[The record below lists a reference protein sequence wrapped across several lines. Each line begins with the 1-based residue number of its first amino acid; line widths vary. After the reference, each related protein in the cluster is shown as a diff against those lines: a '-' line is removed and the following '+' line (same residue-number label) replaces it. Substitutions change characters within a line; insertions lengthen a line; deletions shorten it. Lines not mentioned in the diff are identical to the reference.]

1 MNNKIN
7 QNISETKFKILF
19 AISFCHFLN
28 DTIQSL
34 ILAIYPILKSSLDL
48 NFTQIGL
55 ITLVFQLTA
64 SILQPVVG
72 IYTDKKPKPYS
83 LVVGMGF
90 TFTGLLLLAIANSFF
105 AVLIAVAVIGS
116 GSSIFHPES
125 SRIARAAS
133 GGKHGF
139 AQSIFQVG
147 GNSGTAIGPLLAAF
161 IIIPHGQSSVA
172 WFSLL
177 ALIGII
183 ILSYIGK
190 WYKNAHLGAKAGIAH
205 THKIHHHLSKKQIKI
220 SIAVLVILIFSKYF
234 YSVSI
239 SSYFIFYLI
248 HAFGVSTQ
256 EAQIYLFAFL
266 AASAV
271 GTLLGGS
278 ISDRFGRKPVI
289 WVSILGT
296 LPFSLILP
304 YANLFWT
311 GILVVIIGLIL
322 SSTFSAILVY
332 AQELIPGKIG
342 TISGLFF
349 GLAFGMAGL
358 SAAALGKLIDITD
371 IEFVYKICSIFPAIG
386 LFTWFL
392 PNTNTPPK
400 INVSMLKTF
409 GFQPRAKHRRI
420 EKDNIEKQK
429 K

>member
-1 MNNKIN
+1 MINKTN
-7 QNISETKFKILF
+7 ETKFKILF
-19 AISFCHFLN
+19 AVSFCHFLN

-34 ILAIYPILKSSLDL
+34 ILAIYPLLKSSLNL

-64 SILQPVVG
+64 SMLQPLVG

-90 TFTGLLLLAIANSFF
+90 TFIGLLLLASADSFVG
-105 AVLIAVAVIGS
+105 VLIAAGIIGS

-133 GGKHGF
+133 GGRHGF

-147 GNSGTAIGPLLAAF
+147 GNSGTAVGPLLAAF
-161 IIIPHGQSSVA
+161 IILPHGQKTVA

-177 ALIGII
+177 AFIAMI
-183 ILSYIGK
+183 ILFKIGS
-190 WYKNAHLGAKAGIAH
+190 WYKKVHLGPKSGIPHA
-205 THKIHHHLSKKQIKI
+205 HKIHHHLPKKTIII
-220 SIAVLVILIFSKYF
+220 SVIILIILIFSKYF

-239 SSYFIFYLI
+239 SNYFIFYLVQNFTI
-248 HAFGVSTQ
+248 SVQ
-256 EAQIYLFAFL
+256 LAQIYLFAFL
-266 AASAV
+266 AASAA
-271 GTLLGGS
+271 GTLFGGVMG
-278 ISDRFGRKPVI
+278 DRFGRKLVI
-289 WVSILGT
+289 WISILGP

-311 GILVVIIGLIL
+311 GILVVIIGFIL
-322 SSTFSAILVY
+322 SSAFSAILVY

-342 TISGLFF
+342 TISGMFF

-358 SAAALGKLIDITD
+358 SAALLGKLIDLTS
-371 IEFVYKICSIFPAIG
+371 IELVYKICSFLPAIG

-392 PNTNTPPK
+392 PN
-400 INVSMLKTF
+400 
-409 GFQPRAKHRRI
+409 I
-420 EKDNIEKQK
+420 EKK

>member
-1 MNNKIN
+1 MTNKIN
-7 QNISETKFKILF
+7 QNISETKLKILF
-19 AISFCHFLN
+19 SVSFCHFIN

-48 NFTQIGL
+48 SFAQIGL

-72 IYTDKKPKPYS
+72 IYTDKKPQPYS
-83 LVVGMGF
+83 LVVGMIC
-90 TFTGLLLLAIANSFF
+90 TFTGLLLLAIANSFIT
-105 AVLIAVAVIGS
+105 VLLSVAVIGS

-161 IIIPHGQSSVA
+161 IIIPNGQSSVA

-177 ALIGII
+177 ALVGMI
-183 ILSYIGK
+183 ILSYVGR
-190 WYKNAHLGAKAGIAH
+190 WYKNAHLGPKMGIKH
-205 THKIHHHLSKKQIKI
+205 SHKIHHHLSNKKVRA
-220 SIAVLVILIFSKYF
+220 SIVVLIILIFSKYF

-248 HAFGVSTQ
+248 HAFGISIQ
-256 EAQIYLFAFL
+256 EAQFYLFAFL
-266 AASAV
+266 AASAI
-271 GTLLGGS
+271 GTLLGGVVG
-278 ISDRFGRKPVI
+278 DRFGRKLVI
-289 WVSILGT
+289 WISILGT

-311 GILVVIIGLIL
+311 GVLVVIIGLII
-322 SSTFSAILVY
+322 SSAFSAILVY

-371 IEFVYKICSIFPAIG
+371 IEFVYKLCSIFPAIG

-392 PNTNTPPK
+392 PN
-400 INVSMLKTF
+400 
-409 GFQPRAKHRRI
+409 I
-420 EKDNIEKQK
+420 EKHK